1 MNHRTPTV
9 SHWPLEEAKGDR
21 AAAENR
27 YSEFVEP
34 WKSADPEL
42 QPTVKDVQSRLTAAS
57 C

>member
-9 SHWPLEEAKGDR
+9 SYWPLEEAKGDR

-42 QPTVKDVQSRLTAAS
+42 RPTVKDVQSRLTAAS